1 VSQYPAIPAGVRLT
15 TLLLSS
21 MLPFWVRKAGD
32 TNRNTTTVLAADPD
46 LQIALEA
53 NATYRVTMII
63 HYSAGSAGGFKTQWS
78 VPSGATGLRSCW
90 GVGTSP
96 TSTTDPQGDGRWGIH
111 GFTTDVSYGTRNS
124 TNQVMCKEEGDI
136 TTTTAGT
143 LALMW
148 AQTASSA
155 TDTRVAGRSYLEI
168 RRLA

>member
-1 VSQYPAIPAGVRLT
+1 MSQYPAISPGQRLT
-15 TLLLSS
+15 ASVLMS
-21 MLPFWVRKAGD
+21 MLPLYVRKETD
-32 TNRNTTTVLAADPD
+32 TNRNTTTTVTADPD

-53 NATYRVTMII
+53 NATYRVRMLI

-78 VPSGATGLRSCW
+78 VPSGATGLRSSW

-111 GFTTDVSYGTRNS
+111 GFTTDTSYGTRNS
-124 TNQVMCKEEGDI
+124 TNQVLAVEEGDI
-136 TTTTAGT
+136 TTTNAGT

-155 TDTRVAGRSYLEI
+155 TDTRVAGRSYLEV